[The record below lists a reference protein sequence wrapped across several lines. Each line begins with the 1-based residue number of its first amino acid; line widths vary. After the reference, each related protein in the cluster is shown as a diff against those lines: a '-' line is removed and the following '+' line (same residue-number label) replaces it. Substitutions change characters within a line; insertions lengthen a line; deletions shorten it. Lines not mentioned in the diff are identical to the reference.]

1 MLTVLTHD
9 ILPVFAILALGFVL
23 GRGGVIARA
32 EAAAA
37 NRISFMV
44 MQPALI
50 FPTVAAAPLDLFE
63 WGGLGLYFACEIA
76 VFAVAFGIFR
86 RMMGRETGEAWLLSM
101 AVVFVNTLLY
111 VWPVSVMIYGDGE
124 AATLPVMAIA
134 VFDTAVTFAIFI
146 IGTELIMRPSTSI
159 GPVLRRIAV
168 NPVLLS
174 IVLGL
179 GVNLFGLSLPVP
191 LLEALQFAGKT
202 AAPLTLFALGV
213 ILSAGSLV
221 PSAPVAVAAGMKL
234 MAFPALVGLAL
245 QLGEVGGQWQEQVT
259 LASAGP
265 SGSMA
270 FALAML
276 YGVRTDAVAPVI
288 VWTSV
293 LSLVSLAVLA

>member
-86 RMMGRETGEAWLLSM
+86 RLMGRETGEAWLLSM

-146 IGTELIMRPSTSI
+146 IGTELIMRPSTGI
-159 GPVLRRIAV
+159 GPVLRRITV

-179 GVNLFGLSLPVP
+179 VVNLVGLPLPVP
-191 LLEALQFAGKT
+191 LLEATVLIRHAK
-202 AAPLTLFALGV
+202 
-213 ILSAGSLV
+213 SHGSL
-221 PSAPVAVAAGMKL
+221 
-234 MAFPALVGLAL
+234 
-245 QLGEVGGQWQEQVT
+245 
-259 LASAGP
+259 
-265 SGSMA
+265 
-270 FALAML
+270 
-276 YGVRTDAVAPVI
+276 D
-288 VWTSV
+288 
-293 LSLVSLAVLA
+293 